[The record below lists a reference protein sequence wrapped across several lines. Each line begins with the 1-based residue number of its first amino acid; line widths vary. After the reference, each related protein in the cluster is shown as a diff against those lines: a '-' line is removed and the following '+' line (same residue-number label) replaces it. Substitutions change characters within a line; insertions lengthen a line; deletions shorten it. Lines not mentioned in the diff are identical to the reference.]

1 MNLEP
6 VVHPTRNTPVAVE
19 FTDEYVM
26 IGLTDGR
33 ILGMPLY
40 FFPWLQGAN
49 EAQRQDYQLYG
60 CSVYWEEIDEGI
72 DITAM
77 VSGLYITPKER
88 PETAPLRQ
96 ATST

>member
-6 VVHPTRNTPVAVE
+6 VVHPTRYTPVAVE

-26 IGLTDGR
+26 ISLADGR

-49 EAQRQDYQLYG
+49 ETQRQDYQLYG
-60 CSVYWEEIDEGI
+60 CSVYWEENRRRYRHNRYGFGSIHC
-72 DITAM
+72 T
-77 VSGLYITPKER
+77 
-88 PETAPLRQ
+88 
-96 ATST
+96 